1 MDREF
6 RNAKYGSTPLDVMYE
21 VPSSNKHVPRNEWV
35 RQLQER
41 LENAHKLSRT
51 NTNQSMGFQKH
62 YHDRKLN

>member
-35 RQLQER
+35 RQLQES
-41 LENAHKLSRT
+41 LENAHKLVRT
-51 NTNQSMGFQKH
+51 TTNQSMGFQKH